1 MMDRAITI
9 LTGAAG
15 FLGSAIAVDLSRDR
29 QIIAV
34 DRRRPVEDLVRA
46 TKGALWH
53 QTDISDKNA
62 VEALFRETVERFGRV
77 DFVLHFAAFYDF
89 GTRWWPEY
97 ERTNIGGTTMLLQCA
112 MHTNVK
118 RFVFASSIAALLPPP
133 PGGVLTETTP
143 TSDYIPYAKS
153 KAIGETRVL
162 ESSHHVPVA
171 ILRIGGVFSDWCELP
186 PLSSLL
192 RMWTGRLPM
201 NRLLVG
207 RGTSGFPYIHRAD
220 LVTLVR
226 SCLDRHEHL
235 DPAEV
240 LLGCQDG
247 AVSHKDLWGVV
258 SSEWNPV
265 LSEPVFVPTSAARIG
280 VALRYALGRLTGW
293 TPYEHP
299 WMMRYIDRPWV
310 VDTAYTRRRLG
321 WDCTAER
328 GILERI
334 PVLLERLRQR
344 RHDWIVRND
353 LQNRRHYAYE
363 SSLT

>member
-1 MMDRAITI
+1 MDRDITI

-34 DRRRPVEDLVRA
+34 DRRKPVEDLVRA

-53 QTDISDKNA
+53 QTDISDKSA
-62 VEALFRETVERFGRV
+62 VQALFRETVERFGRV
-77 DFVLHFAAFYDF
+77 DFVLHFAAFHDF

-97 ERTNIGGTTMLLQCA
+97 ERTNIGGTTLLLHCA
-112 MHTNVK
+112 MHANVK
-118 RFVFASSIAALLPPP
+118 RFVFASSVAAMQPPP

-162 ESSHHVPVA
+162 EISQHMPVV

-186 PLSSLL
+186 PLSSIL
-192 RMWTGRLPM
+192 RMWTGRFPM
-201 NRLLVG
+201 NRFLVG

-226 SCLDRHEHL
+226 LCLDKHEQL
-235 DPAEV
+235 DAAEV
-240 LLGCQDG
+240 LLGCQNG
-247 AVSHKDLWGVV
+247 AVSHRDLWAAVW
-258 SSEWNPV
+258 SARNTA
-265 LSEPVFVPTSAARIG
+265 LREPLFVPSGVAGIG
-280 VALRYALGRLTGW
+280 VTLRYALGGLIGR
-293 TPYEHP
+293 TPYERP
-299 WMMRYIDRPWV
+299 WMMRYVDRPWV
-310 VDTAYTRRRLG
+310 VDTTYTRRKLG
-321 WDCTAER
+321 WDCTAAM
-328 GILERI
+328 GILERVPI
-334 PVLLERLRQR
+334 LLERQRQR

-353 LQNRRHYAYE
+353 PQNRQRYAYE
-363 SSLT
+363 SSET